1 MSNMISTTSLVEN
14 KKMSNLTWFGVGG
27 SSKYYFQPSSEENL
41 VSFLKNNQLDLPIYP
56 LGAGSNIII
65 RDRGF
70 NGIIIHF
77 NELKEIFINNQGIIT
92 TNKGR
97 TKSLIF
103 EIIFL
108 SSTKARVNIVLNLA
122 TSEGWK
128 EKIPKFNHLWAPET
142 EIPKK

>member
-1 MSNMISTTSLVEN
+1 MISTTSLVEN

-27 SSKYYFQPSSEENL
+27 SSKYYFQPSSEMNL

-77 NELKEIFINNQGIIT
+77 NELKEIFINKQNIDKIWLLSKYYLMK
-92 TNKGR
+92 KGFKNR
-97 TKSLIF
+97 YDSININLKDEEKSNL
-103 EIIFL
+103 
-108 SSTKARVNIVLNLA
+108 LN
-122 TSEGWK
+122 S
-128 EKIPKFNHLWAPET
+128 
-142 EIPKK
+142 